1 MDPNLLNEFP
11 TFWAQNMGLFYVLSI
26 WSLIWKG
33 FAMWHS
39 SQRKEKAWFIVF
51 LIVNTFG
58 LLEILYLFVFS
69 RPKKEKLVKE
79 EVKKKELEEKKEPE
93 ETTSSPKKED

>member
-1 MDPNLLNEFP
+1 MDPNLLNELP
-11 TFWAQNMGLFYVLSI
+11 VFWTQNAWLFYLLTG

-39 SQRKEKAWFIVF
+39 SQKKEKAWFIVF

-79 EVKKKELEEKKEPE
+79 ETKKKELEENKKPE
-93 ETTSSPKKED
+93 ETVSQDKKEG

>member
-1 MDPNLLNEFP
+1 MDPNLLNELP
-11 TFWAQNMGLFYVLSI
+11 TFLAQNMELFYALSV

-33 FAMWHS
+33 FAMWRS
-39 SQRKEKAWFIVF
+39 SQKKEKIWFIVF

-79 EVKKKELEEKKEPE
+79 ETKKKESEEKKKSEEVVSEEKKE
-93 ETTSSPKKED
+93 D

>member
-1 MDPNLLNEFP
+1 MRCGIQ
-11 TFWAQNMGLFYVLSI
+11 A
-26 WSLIWKG
+26 KK
-33 FAMWHS
+33 
-39 SQRKEKAWFIVF
+39 KEKAWFIVF

-79 EVKKKELEEKKEPE
+79 ETKKKELEENKKPE
-93 ETTSSPKKED
+93 ETVSQDKKED